1 MQKLQSYAC
10 FQLTLDCSEMRSLI
24 FFTLLIAHSFSAT
37 KSDDIHEL
45 ISNLHQIIQNQSSTF
60 NEEIQ
65 FLKEENSAKEF
76 RIQRLEEKSQV
87 QQEVIEKLSLENEIL
102 KKQINETIV
111 NVHEQGDQINKDE
124 FNDIQ
129 SMYDKNTLTTQSYR
143 K

>member
-1 MQKLQSYAC
+1 MRSQI
-10 FQLTLDCSEMRSLI
+10 FLTL
-24 FFTLLIAHSFSAT
+24 FIAYGFSVEI
-37 KSDDIHEL
+37 KCEDIKEL
-45 ISNLHQIIQNQSSTF
+45 ISNLQEIVQNQSNTF
-60 NEEIQ
+60 DEQIQ
-65 FLKEENSAKEF
+65 FLKAENIAKEF

-129 SMYDKNTLTTQSYR
+129 SMYDKNTFATYSYR
-143 K
+143 R

>member
-1 MQKLQSYAC
+1 MRSQI
-10 FQLTLDCSEMRSLI
+10 FLTLFI
-24 FFTLLIAHSFSAT
+24 TYSFSVEI
-37 KSDDIHEL
+37 KCDDIKEL
-45 ISNLHQIIQNQSSTF
+45 ISNLQETVQNQINTVYNTF

-129 SMYDKNTLTTQSYR
+129 SMYDKNTFATYSYR
-143 K
+143 R

>member
-1 MQKLQSYAC
+1 MRCQI
-10 FQLTLDCSEMRSLI
+10 FLTLFIAYS
-24 FFTLLIAHSFSAT
+24 FTVET
-37 KSDDIHEL
+37 KCDEIIEL
-45 ISNLHQIIQNQSSTF
+45 ISNLQEIVQNQINSLYNTF

-65 FLKEENSAKEF
+65 FLKAENSAKEF

-87 QQEVIEKLSLENEIL
+87 QQEVIEKLSSENEIL

-111 NVHEQGDQINKDE
+111 NVHAQGDQINNDE

-129 SMYDKNTLTTQSYR
+129 SMYDKNTLTTHSCR